1 VDEFYN
7 AELKEHLETCTECSD
22 PNKDGSDA
30 HWCPEAELLFKIFR
44 VQVKASEFQFAL
56 VN

>member
-1 VDEFYN
+1 MFYT
-7 AELKEHLETCTECSD
+7 AELKEHLEYCTECSD

-30 HWCPEAELLFKIFR
+30 YWCSEAELLFKILR
-44 VQVKASEFQFAL
+44 VQVKANEFQFAL